1 MKLTLLAVGTR
12 LPAWAESA
20 CAEYARRFPPDLP
33 LAIVEVKAEP
43 RAGGKP
49 IPELKRREAER
60 LRAQIPTGARLVAL
74 DEHGSD
80 LDTKQLA
87 DRLQSWRRD
96 GRDVALLIGGPDG
109 LDPALLQATDE
120 TVRLSS
126 LTLPHALARVVLIE
140 ALYRA
145 WSLTAG
151 HPYHRE

>member
-12 LPAWAESA
+12 LPAWAETA
-20 CAEYARRFPPDLP
+20 CTEYARRFPPDLP
-33 LAIVEVKAEP
+33 LTIVEVKTEP
-43 RAGGKP
+43 RTGGKSVS
-49 IPELKRREAER
+49 ELKRREAER

-74 DEHGSD
+74 DERGVD
-80 LDTKQLA
+80 LNTKQLA
-87 DRLQSWRRD
+87 DRLQSWRHD

-109 LDPALLQATDE
+109 LDPTLLQSADE

-145 WSLTAG
+145 WSLTTG